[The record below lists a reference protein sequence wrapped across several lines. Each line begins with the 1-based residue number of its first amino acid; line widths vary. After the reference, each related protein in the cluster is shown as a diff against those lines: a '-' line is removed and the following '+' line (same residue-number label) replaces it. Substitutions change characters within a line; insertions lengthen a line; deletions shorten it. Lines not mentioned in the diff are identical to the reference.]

1 MRGLAGSGGAKVRIF
16 FESPKKMLVKLKNR
30 ALFHCYHMANTSIMT
45 GKSINRQLHLSI
57 YYKILMIEIMIDM
70 IEIRL

>member
-16 FESPKKMLVKLKNR
+16 FESAKKMLEKLKNGP
-30 ALFHCYHMANTSIMT
+30 LFHCYHMDYPSIMT

-57 YYKILMIEIMIDM
+57 YYKILMIEIMIEM
-70 IEIRL
+70 IEIR